1 MTRMRV
7 EILHIEDCANWEEA
21 TLRVRNA
28 LAVTGHEDATI
39 ITTTLRTQE
48 DAERVAFAGS
58 PTITVDGDDLFP
70 TDGRTTD
77 LACRIYVTPSGLAG
91 LPTVSQ
97 VTEAIRHRRIDDA
110 RVGGATS

>member
-21 TLRVRNA
+21 ARRVRTA
-28 LAVTGHEDATI
+28 LEVTGHEDAI

-48 DAERVAFAGS
+48 DAARVAFAGS

-70 TDGRTTD
+70 TVDRTTD
-77 LACRIYVTPSGLAG
+77 LACRIYFTPSGLAG
-91 LPTVSQ
+91 LPTVGQ
-97 VTEAIRHRRIDDA
+97 LTTAMRHRRIDSA
-110 RVGGATS
+110 RAGGTTS